1 MKKRSFIAAFL
12 LLATYCL
19 HAQVFVGAQYSSLSS
34 DNWKYVREDVET
46 LENAIFTSGF
56 SANLGYE
63 IPLIR
68 TRITSLAPAIGYS
81 SFRRRIQHPNSGQSA
96 EFALT
101 CPSLEVFVVHYPFDN
116 RSQSFGATKLK
127 TAPVF
132 RKGFFVAGGLG
143 FRMLNTTLGYE
154 EFNVVTQQFKP
165 VKGAYDQT
173 AWSFGFRTGFDFGI
187 SRRLTLSPVAGIS
200 WLTGLNGT
208 DFFIPDRGV
217 ASNSIFLTV
226 DEDDARSA
234 LMFSAGLNLKVHFG
248 D

>member
-1 MKKRSFIAAFL
+1 MKKRSFFAAFL
-12 LLATYCL
+12 LLATHCL
-19 HAQVFVGAQYSSLSS
+19 HAQVFVGPQYSSLSS
-34 DNWKYVREDVET
+34 DNWKYEREDVVM

-68 TRITSLAPAIGYS
+68 TRITSLSPAIGYS
-81 SFRRRIQHPNSGQSA
+81 NFLLWHHPNSMQYT

-101 CPSLEVFVVHYPFDN
+101 SVSLEVFVVHYPFDN

-127 TAPVF
+127 TAPAF

-154 EFNVVTQQFKP
+154 EFNVVTNQFKP
-165 VKGAYDQT
+165 VKAAYDQT
-173 AWSFGFRTGFDFGI
+173 AWSLGFRTGFDFGI

-208 DFFIPDRGV
+208 DFFIPARGV

-234 LMFSAGLNLKVHFG
+234 LMFSAGLNMKVHFG
-248 D
+248 G